1 MTVGVPSAILASVV
15 TLTVTVAV
23 LLRRPRRALQTRFAA
38 LSFTLFLWYT
48 TSAVARFGGDN
59 ATRLQLTAALL
70 IAPAALSFFSEIL
83 REQFALRRL
92 LTATQ
97 FITAV
102 LVVAAFSPWGTH
114 LAFRGVVTVFVVGAI
129 GFVLHILFT
138 QARNA
143 TLEAERKRMWYLVL
157 GGLAALVFG
166 LGELVVGAELA
177 AAIGHVAGTAYVYF
191 LYQSV
196 LSRRVIDLVD
206 LVGKAAVLG
215 VLTVV
220 LASIYALLLL
230 WVGTPEP
237 ELWLFN
243 TLVASFVI
251 LILYDQIRPWVEETA
266 AKLLFRQRYELRR
279 AMGSLLAQLRTTISI
294 DEMTSQVLNAIR
306 DCGHTSCAA
315 VYLAS
320 EGEVEFRLEGCR
332 DVEAPEILTVGQQ
345 PALLQQLRREHRP
358 IAVDSLADR
367 YRESPDNLT
376 GGDPTTQRDHL
387 RIAEAIETMRSLD
400 AQVVL
405 PMLYDDHMLGILTI
419 GSSQSTGPFST
430 EEIADFLSVAE
441 ACAFIIA
448 NSQEYERMLDR
459 DRLVAVGEMAA
470 GIAHEIRNPLGAIK
484 GAAQC
489 LDPATLPAEAI
500 EFVNVIVEE
509 TDRLGRVLGQFLEYT
524 RPYRDTSQPT
534 DVNEVV
540 TSAVS
545 LLSKGPLP
553 PHVELTVDLAHSLPK
568 ISIDPEH
575 LKQILINLIHNAIE
589 AMPNGGQVTVS
600 TAISRDATGEFRGG
614 ERGLHHDHTV
624 IRVHDTGTGI
634 KSTDLPRLF
643 VPFFTTRPRGTG
655 LGLAISAR
663 LAQNAGGRIDV
674 SSRPGHGTTFSVRLP
689 HRKS

>member
-1 MTVGVPSAILASVV
+1 
-15 TLTVTVAV
+15 
-23 LLRRPRRALQTRFAA
+23 
-38 LSFTLFLWYT
+38 
-48 TSAVARFGGDN
+48 
-59 ATRLQLTAALL
+59 LL